1 MDKLPSD
8 VLTLI
13 FQFDPTYHDQYKQ
26 VLLELYSRAKWKIV
40 WVNVVR
46 PPEYTHDER
55 YRDRIIHYWNKTY
68 ANFYLLTPEDN
79 LQHCTEGVIK
89 LEDVQWIVYH
99 FS

>member
-8 VLTLI
+8 IVTLI
-13 FQFDPTYHDQYKQ
+13 FQFDPTYHEIYKY
-26 VLLELYSRAKWKIV
+26 VLLELHSRTLWKVV

-46 PPEYTHDER
+46 PPEYTHDEK

-68 ANFYLLTPEDN
+68 ANFYMLTSDNN

-89 LEDVQWIVYH
+89 LEDVR
-99 FS
+99 

>member
-1 MDKLPSD
+1 MNNLPSD

-13 FQFDPTYHDQYKQ
+13 FQFDPTYHE
-26 VLLELYSRAKWKIV
+26 LLELYSRAKWKIV

-55 YRDRIIHYWNKTY
+55 YRDRIINYWNKTY
-68 ANFYLLTPEDN
+68 ANFYMLTPEDN

-89 LEDVQWIVYH
+89 LEDVQ
-99 FS
+99 